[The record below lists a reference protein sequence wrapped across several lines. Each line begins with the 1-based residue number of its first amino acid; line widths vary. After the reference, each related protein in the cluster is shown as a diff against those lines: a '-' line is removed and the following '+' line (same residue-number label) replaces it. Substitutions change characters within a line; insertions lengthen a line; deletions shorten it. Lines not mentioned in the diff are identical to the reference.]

1 MNLFSFNLQLQTF
14 GKFSLNISGIRLITE
29 IQDIEKCTEVSSID
43 KKKSKFLIL
52 EENVIR
58 LDADA
63 THL

>member
-1 MNLFSFNLQLQTF
+1 VNLFFFNLQLQPF

>member
-1 MNLFSFNLQLQTF
+1 VNLFFFNLQLQTF

-29 IQDIEKCTEVSSID
+29 NQDIEKCTEVSSID